1 MNTDLCSCFS
11 DLIYTKDRKVFIYL
25 IILGKA
31 LLGLHQ
37 PWVMW
42 CSGIKLSIQIY
53 QKKKKYTT
61 GQVHKTFCQTT
72 SITHLIPT
80 QFHIKGYQK
89 HPALPP
95 SPITCW
101 PIPGGGRQSL

>member
-1 MNTDLCSCFS
+1 MNMDLCSCFS

-37 PWVMW
+37 AWVLW

-53 QKKKKYTT
+53 QKKKKNP
-61 GQVHKTFCQTT
+61 QLDKF
-72 SITHLIPT
+72 
-80 QFHIKGYQK
+80 IKFFVKQ
-89 HPALPP
+89 L
-95 SPITCW
+95 
-101 PIPGGGRQSL
+101 L

>member
-1 MNTDLCSCFS
+1 MTTLLWQELFGMNMDLCSCFS

-37 PWVMW
+37 AWVLW

-53 QKKKKYTT
+53 QKKKKT
-61 GQVHKTFCQTT
+61 HNWT
-72 SITHLIPT
+72 S
-80 QFHIKGYQK
+80 
-89 HPALPP
+89 
-95 SPITCW
+95 S
-101 PIPGGGRQSL
+101 

>member
-1 MNTDLCSCFS
+1 MELTAAGSVLSLHPQTHLARDHTAVAGAFWDEHGFCSCFS

-53 QKKKKYTT
+53 QKKK
-61 GQVHKTFCQTT
+61 
-72 SITHLIPT
+72 
-80 QFHIKGYQK
+80 
-89 HPALPP
+89 
-95 SPITCW
+95 
-101 PIPGGGRQSL
+101 